1 MRFFSIFKNPFKKS
15 TNNVAVVPTTHHSI
29 TNIPKI
35 VPANIISDSALS
47 IVEAHQVECK
57 EDNNTSISEIHPVAS
72 PLLIPSEE
80 FVISSTQIENNINQ
94 ENNNQEN
101 NNQENNNQEN
111 NNEDNRGR
119 DFRANLFA
127 MIFVFTW
134 LFIAS

>member
-15 TNNVAVVPTTHHSI
+15 INNVAVVPTTHHSI

-35 VPANIISDSALS
+35 VPANIISDSSLS
-47 IVEAHQVECK
+47 ITEAHQVEYK
-57 EDNNTSISEIHPVAS
+57 EDNNISMRETYPVAS

-80 FVISSTQIENNINQ
+80 FVISSTQIEN
-94 ENNNQEN
+94 NNNQEN

-127 MIFVFTW
+127 MIFVLTW
-134 LFIAS
+134 FLIAS